1 MSLQYIADSKGRTT
15 GVFIPI
21 NDWHKLTKK
30 YKGLEVDELKMLLV
44 PEWQMKIVRERIA
57 IYDNDPES
65 WLDFDLAMD
74 EIEKE
79 L

>member
-21 NDWHKLTKK
+21 NDWNKLRKK
-30 YKGLEVDELKMLLV
+30 YKGLEKDEQELAFV
-44 PEWQMKIVRERIA
+44 PEWHKKIVRERIA
-57 IYDNDPES
+57 KYDNDPSS
-65 WLDFDLAMD
+65 WLDFDQAMD
-74 EIEKE
+74 DIEKE